1 MAHPNIRT
9 TINNAAITIFKHSS
23 SSKECFLVLHMI
35 TPMQIIIIK
44 SSTSEPMATST
55 SNPKYIP
62 GFFGNNTNSIL
73 YLILIIFKRKFHIET
88 HILLYDKVNQYYTY
102 FTINNSIGF
111 LCLTNQET
119 LFPILH

>member
-1 MAHPNIRT
+1 MAPPNVMT
-9 TINNAAITIFKHSS
+9 AINNAAITICKHSS
-23 SSKECFLVLHMI
+23 SSKECFLILHMI
-35 TPMQIIIIK
+35 TPMQIMIIK
-44 SSTSEPMATST
+44 SSASEPMATST

-73 YLILIIFKRKFHIET
+73 YNFNKFKRKFHIET

-111 LCLTNQET
+111 ITMFN
-119 LFPILH
+119 